1 MKTQLMNVPLQI
13 GSYGAALD
21 TVTRAFQ
28 NLPQGTQLPEEVV
41 LRLYDVLNVRNRW
54 RPGSD
59 PGHDHVWLKWLA
71 IGAAVVA
78 IVGIVVAS
86 GGTAA
91 APLAAGAGACAG
103 AGAGAGVG
111 TGTSVSMAA
120 AVVGIAAYFPT
131 PTTY

>member
-1 MKTQLMNVPLQI
+1 M
-13 GSYGAALD
+13 
-21 TVTRAFQ
+21 
-28 NLPQGTQLPEEVV
+28 

-59 PGHDHVWLKWLA
+59 PGQDHVWLKELA

-91 APLAAGAGACAG
+91 APLVAGAGTC

-111 TGTSVSMAA
+111 TGTSVAMAA
-120 AVVGIAAYFPT
+120 AVAGIQAYIN
-131 PTTY
+131 

>member
-1 MKTQLMNVPLQI
+1 M
-13 GSYGAALD
+13 
-21 TVTRAFQ
+21 
-28 NLPQGTQLPEEVV
+28 
-41 LRLYDVLNVRNRW
+41 LRLYDVLNVRNQW

-86 GGTAA
+86 GGTAT
-91 APLAAGAGACAG
+91 APLVAGAGTCAG

-111 TGTSVSMAA
+111 TSTSVVMAT
-120 AVVGIAAYFPT
+120 AVAGIAAYFPT